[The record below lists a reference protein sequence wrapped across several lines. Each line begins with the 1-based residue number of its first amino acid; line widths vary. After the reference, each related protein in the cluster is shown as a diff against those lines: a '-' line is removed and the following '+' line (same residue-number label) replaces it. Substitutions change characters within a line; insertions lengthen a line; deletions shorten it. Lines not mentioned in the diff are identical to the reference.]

1 MKYRILLLISA
12 WLCVS
17 ILSAQVTQNG
27 NFILGSTVG
36 FSTANSN
43 ITQKATG
50 GNEVEESPYSTQ
62 INIAPSVG
70 YFLFDN
76 FALGIR
82 MDYTLNRV
90 KKSNNEL
97 TEDSDVLFGPFARF
111 YLPMTE
117 SNDMFLFAEAGFGFG
132 NSRDVKELPAGN
144 QRINTNLFAF
154 GVGPGI
160 TVIASNAIGLE
171 AVVKYNFARSEF
183 DTQIAGIK
191 ANTTTKTNQIGIS
204 LGLQFYFSGFKPA
217 NR

>member
-1 MKYRILLLISA
+1 MKHKILLLIGF
-12 WLCVS
+12 LFCVGM
-17 ILSAQVTQNG
+17 LSAQVTQNG

-36 FSTANSN
+36 FSTAHSK
-43 ITQKATG
+43 ITQEATG
-50 GNEVEESPYSTQ
+50 GNKTEESPYSTQ

-90 KKSNNEL
+90 EESNQDY
-97 TEDSDVLFGPFARF
+97 TEDSDVLFGPFARL
-111 YLPMTE
+111 YLPILQ
-117 SNDMFLFAEAGFGFG
+117 SNDMYLFAEAGFGFG
-132 NSRDVKELPAGN
+132 NSRDVKELSVGD

-171 AVVKYNFARSEF
+171 AVVKYNYARSEF
-183 DTQIAGIK
+183 DTQIAGIE

-204 LGLQFYFSGFKPA
+204 LGLQLYFSGFKPA

>member
-1 MKYRILLLISA
+1 MKNRIVLWFGAMMIAMTLG
-12 WLCVS
+12 
-17 ILSAQVTQNG
+17 AQVTQNG
-27 NFILGSTVG
+27 NFVLGSTVG
-36 FSTANSN
+36 FSTASN
-43 ITQKATG
+43 KITQETTG
-50 GNEVEESPYSTQ
+50 GVKSEESPYSTQ
-62 INIAPSVG
+62 LNIAPSVG

-90 KKSNNEL
+90 EETNNDY

-111 YLPMTE
+111 YLPVTTN
-117 SNDMFLFAEAGFGFG
+117 NDMYLFGEAGFGFG
-132 NSRDVKELPAGN
+132 NSRDVQEFATGD

-183 DTQIAGIK
+183 DTQIAGVE